1 MHKGSFLLLRII
13 YHKNYQTKTNV
24 CSKILLTDT
33 NICSILIN
41 SETQEDLSNH
51 TNGAGN
57 TSESDKSSH
66 TYIHTNSYR
75 NGKNLNEQK
84 RSC

>member
-1 MHKGSFLLLRII
+1 MHKGSFLLPEI
-13 YHKNYQTKTNV
+13 YTVKIYQTKTNK
-24 CSKILLTDT
+24 CSKNLLTDT

-66 TYIHTNSYR
+66 TYTQIHTEMVR
-75 NGKNLNEQK
+75 I
-84 RSC
+84 